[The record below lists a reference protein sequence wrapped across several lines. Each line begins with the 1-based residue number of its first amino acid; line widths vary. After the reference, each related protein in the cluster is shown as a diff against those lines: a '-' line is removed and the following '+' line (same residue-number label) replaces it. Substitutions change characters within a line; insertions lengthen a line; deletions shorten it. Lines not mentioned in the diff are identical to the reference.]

1 MKYEI
6 YQTSEY
12 TLAEFVTRME
22 TMHPR
27 LVPAIG
33 EVAAELA
40 EDSTIT
46 EICYTYSTL
55 DEKQQAITMS
65 SLLLVL
71 RENGQFDAD
80 HLWLENRATQSANK
94 NVPTQ
99 KWNIGEVHVLRHH
112 VLVAPDLMSFGAS
125 IDRPI
130 CYLCGALAARNTVDA
145 VIAAQTILQN
155 DLHLISEPLPVFN
168 SGHSQGGFDALA
180 VLRYMETQATEEER
194 KFVRIER
201 TWCADGPYA
210 PDVVVAVG
218 CRQETNLYGAYMVMN
233 TMSHLYYHHEC
244 YDPDVTIEDFLTD
257 EAKALHLPEAIRTKE
272 VGNKDLVKMT
282 IGAIGMKL
290 ARLFTEDALSEN
302 GRLYQMTDRC
312 SKAERQIDDWQPKTP
327 VSFYHVE
334 VDECV
339 PVEATQE
346 VEQVWGNL
354 PNVTFEYD
362 KTPLSEIEKGMA
374 HAYSGA
380 VFHQRLLK
388 TPRPPKGGEA

>member
-6 YQTSEY
+6 YQTKEY
-12 TLAEFVTRME
+12 ALAEFVTQME

-40 EDSTIT
+40 DDTTIT

-55 DEKQQAITMS
+55 DEKQQPVTMS

-71 RENGQFDAD
+71 REHGRFDAN

-99 KWNIGEVHVLRHH
+99 KWNIGEAHVLRHH

-145 VIAAQTILQN
+145 VIAAQLILQN

-180 VLRYMETQATEEER
+180 TLRYMETQSTEEER
-194 KFVRIER
+194 RFVNIER

-210 PDVVVAVG
+210 PDVVIAVG
-218 CRQETNLYGAYMVMN
+218 CRMEKNLYGAYMIMN
-233 TMSHLYYHHEC
+233 TMSHMYYHQEC
-244 YDPDVTIEDFLTD
+244 YDPEVKIEDFLTE
-257 EAKALHLPEAIRTKE
+257 EARALHLPETIRTKE
-272 VGNKDLVKMT
+272 VGNKELVKMV

-290 ARLFTEDALSEN
+290 ARLFTEEVLSEN
-302 GRLYQMTDRC
+302 GRLYRMTDRC
-312 SKAERQIDDWQPKTP
+312 SKSERQIDDWMPKTP
-327 VSFYHVE
+327 VSFYHLE
-334 VDECV
+334 ADECV

-346 VEQVWGNL
+346 VEKRWGKL
-354 PNVTFEYD
+354 PNVTIEYD
-362 KTPLSEIEKGMA
+362 AKPLAEIPNGMA

-388 TPRPPKGGEA
+388 TDFLKN